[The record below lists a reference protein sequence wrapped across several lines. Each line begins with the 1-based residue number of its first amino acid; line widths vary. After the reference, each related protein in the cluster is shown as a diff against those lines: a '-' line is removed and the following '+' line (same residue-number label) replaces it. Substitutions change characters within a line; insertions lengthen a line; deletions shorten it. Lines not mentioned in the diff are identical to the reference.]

1 MIVREINIEKS
12 LHNYSIENIRKIAI
26 LSIGS
31 VDREIISEKQILIEA
46 KIFVCPIQ
54 AVIED
59 KDEFYN
65 VKLKF
70 ICIYDNCSFKDLCSK
85 IIEDKLS
92 KFRSILPLPEK
103 RNEDVELIVVKILK
117 DGGKSTNDILNEL
130 LNYSLNYCPDSLI
143 QILLRMEKNGKIRK
157 KLMLPSGKYLWY
169 I

>member
-12 LHNYSIENIRKIAI
+12 SYHYSIENIRKIVI

-31 VDREIISEKQILIEA
+31 VDREIISEKQTLIEA

-92 KFRSILPLPEK
+92 KFRSILPLPER
-103 RNEDVELIVVKILK
+103 RNEDVELIVTKILE
-117 DGGKSTNDILNEL
+117 DGEKSTDEILSEL
-130 LNYSLNYCPDSLI
+130 SNYSLSYCPDSLI

-157 KLMLPSGKYLWY
+157 KLMLSSGKYLWY
-169 I
+169 V

>member
-1 MIVREINIEKS
+1 MIKREINIEKS
-12 LHNYSIENIRKIAI
+12 SHSYSIENIRKIAI

-31 VDREIISEKQILIEA
+31 VDREIISGKQILIEA

-54 AVIED
+54 VVIED

-70 ICIYDNCSFKDLCSK
+70 VCIYDNCSFKDLCSK

-103 RNEDVELIVVKILK
+103 RNEDVELIVAKILK
-117 DGGKSTNDILNEL
+117 DGGKSTDDVLNEL

>member
-12 LHNYSIENIRKIAI
+12 PHHYSIENIRKIAI

-31 VDREIISEKQILIEA
+31 VDREIISEKQMLIEA
-46 KIFVCPIQ
+46 KVFVCPIQ

-70 ICIYDNCSFKDLCSK
+70 ICIYDNCSFRDLCSK

-103 RNEDVELIVVKILK
+103 RNEDVELIVAKILK
-117 DGGKSTNDILNEL
+117 DGGKSTDEILNEL
-130 LNYSLNYCPDSLI
+130 LNYSLSYCPDSLI

-169 I
+169 V